1 MKTIII
7 AEAGVNHNGSLKLA
21 LKMIDVAAK
30 AKANYIKFQT
40 FSPTDLVQKNFGL
53 ANYARKSTNAL
64 TQRDL
69 LKKYVIKEYDHK
81 KLIERCKKK
90 KILFLSSPFDIKSI
104 DLLNKL
110 NQKIFKIPSGEITN
124 IPYLKHIGKL
134 KKKIILSTGMANEK
148 EIRIALKILMSSGTA
163 KKNISI
169 LHCST
174 EYPASLKNLNL
185 KSISFLKKKF
195 KINVGYSDHSLGPEA
210 SIAAVSLGANIIEK
224 HFTLNKNLKG
234 PDHKASATPSELYDL
249 VKKIRKTEM
258 ILGKQKKHPYKVE
271 RQNAIYIRK
280 YIVASEDISTGQKFS
295 EKNITTK
302 RAKKGIPAS
311 SWFKIIGKK
320 SRFSFKEDE
329 TIKF

>member
-40 FSPTDLVQKNFGL
+40 FSPADLVQKNFGL

-81 KLIERCKKK
+81 RLIERCKRK

-234 PDHKASATPSELYDL
+234 PDHKASATPGELCDL